1 MSASLETYNRIL
13 FLDLRPWLLSGFS
26 ELKFKQD
33 LQDLKKAFYQVQPLY
48 EVSFPK
54 ALTNKR
60 KYFLSLIDAEA
71 LEYLNYIHKQVS
83 ESINTNAK
91 KYHVHMALTRTL
103 NEKLRETAQ
112 AIQEQEYS
120 PNQYDPTFGVLPT
133 DTSIADGAY
142 ILFYL
147 KHQLVRLYL
156 EIQDSYPELLKEEPL
171 TEDDIYLTYFN
182 HTAPNPSH
190 VSEAVPIQIASPSNP
205 KAIAQAAKTFKAL
218 TNDFRD
224 TSKGIL
230 SYDAIIKNPTRF
242 ASFEESLF
250 QNGYIDENYKFV
262 DKHGMK
268 NEMAAIYHQLI
279 NKGYFHQRTF
289 QPTKQIKDVDIRKF
303 LDHRYQANLDKQFR
317 TYRQNPDQLAEYI
330 DSQYWLTKLP
340 LG

>member
-1 MSASLETYNRIL
+1 MSTFLETYNRIL

-33 LQDLKKAFYQVQPLY
+33 LQDFKKAYYQFQPLY

-54 ALTNKR
+54 ALTSKR
-60 KYFLSLIDAEA
+60 KYFLAIIDSEGI
-71 LEYLNYIHKQVS
+71 EYLNHIHKQVS
-83 ESINTNAK
+83 ESINANAK

-103 NEKLRETAQ
+103 NEKLREIAQ
-112 AIQEQEYS
+112 VIQEQKYS
-120 PNQYDPTFGVLPT
+120 PDQYDPKFGTLPT
-133 DTSIADGAY
+133 DNFLADGAF

-147 KHQLVRLYL
+147 KHQLVRLYM
-156 EIQDSYPELLKEEPL
+156 EIQDSYPEQLKEEPL

-190 VSEAVPIQIASPSNP
+190 ISEAVQIKVASPSNP
-205 KAIAQAAKTFKAL
+205 KVITQPTKSFKAL
-218 TNDFRD
+218 TGDYKGAP
-224 TSKGIL
+224 KGIL
-230 SYDAIIKNPTRF
+230 PYHAIIKNPSRF

-250 QNGYIDENYKFV
+250 QNGYIDNEYKFG

-279 NKGYFHQRTF
+279 KKGYFNTRTF
-289 QPTKQIKDVDIRKF
+289 NPSKPIKEVDIRKF
-303 LDHRYQANLDKQFR
+303 LDHRYQTNLDKQFR
-317 TYRQNPDQLAEYI
+317 TYRQNPEALAEYI
-330 DSQYWLTKLP
+330 DSQYWLSSLP

>member
-1 MSASLETYNRIL
+1 MSTFLETYNRIL

-33 LQDLKKAFYQVQPLY
+33 LQDLKKAYYQVQPLY

-54 ALTNKR
+54 ALTSKR
-60 KYFLSLIDAEA
+60 KYFLAIIDSEGI
-71 LEYLNYIHKQVS
+71 EYLNHIHKQVS
-83 ESINTNAK
+83 ESINANAK

-103 NEKLRETAQ
+103 NEKLREIAQ
-112 AIQEQEYS
+112 VIQEQKYS
-120 PNQYDPTFGVLPT
+120 PDQYDPKFGTLPT
-133 DTSIADGAY
+133 DNFLADGAF

-147 KHQLVRLYL
+147 KHQLVRLYM
-156 EIQDSYPELLKEEPL
+156 EIQDSYPEQLKEEPL

-190 VSEAVPIQIASPSNP
+190 ISEAVQIKVASPSNP
-205 KAIAQAAKTFKAL
+205 KVITQPTKSFKAL
-218 TNDFRD
+218 TGDYKGAP
-224 TSKGIL
+224 KGIL
-230 SYDAIIKNPTRF
+230 PYHAIIKNPSRF

-250 QNGYIDENYKFV
+250 QNGYIDVEYKFV

-279 NKGYFHQRTF
+279 KKGYFNTRTF
-289 QPTKQIKDVDIRKF
+289 NPSKPIKEVDIRKF
-303 LDHRYQANLDKQFR
+303 LDHRYQTNLDKQFR
-317 TYRQNPDQLAEYI
+317 TYRQNPEALAEYI
-330 DSQYWLTKLP
+330 DSQYWLSNLP